1 LWASGRERVGETGTA
16 NERQGQKKIHSVV
29 QNNTILGFFF
39 LQIVNETTSFCTK
52 CIVSFEQ
59 SSAKESPIFKFVFNF
74 LIY

>member
-1 LWASGRERVGETGTA
+1 MSVKG
-16 NERQGQKKIHSVV
+16 KKRYIVLFKTTLFWV
-29 QNNTILGFFF
+29 FFF

-52 CIVSFEQ
+52 RIVSFEQ